1 MPTAAVRVCATAH
14 SPGRARLAVVDWPL
28 LDVLSEDQRRRLLS
42 VARRRRFKRGEV
54 VFHEGDPGDA
64 LHLVDKGHLAVKRS
78 TPLGDV
84 ATLLV
89 LGPGDVFGELAV
101 VAPGPR
107 SATVVALDPVE
118 TLALHGEMF
127 DELRLSHPAV
137 DRVLIRALVEE
148 VRRLSAMLVEAL
160 YVPADKRIYLRLG
173 DLARIFTVA
182 GQVGPVLIP
191 LTQEELAQM
200 AGTTRPTANRVLH
213 AAEAAG
219 ALRVAR
225 GRIEVLDVAALAR
238 KAH

>member
-1 MPTAAVRVCATAH
+1 MCALAH
-14 SPGRARLAVVDWPL
+14 GGACRSARLVPVNWPL
-28 LDVLSEDQRRRLLS
+28 LDVLSAEQRRTLLS
-42 VARRRRFKRGEV
+42 RTRRRRFKRGEV

-89 LGPGDVFGELAV
+89 LGPGDFFGELAV

-107 SATVVALDPVE
+107 NATVVALDQVE
-118 TLALHGEMF
+118 TLSLHSQVF
-127 DELRLSHPAV
+127 DDLRVTHPAV
-137 DRVLIRALVEE
+137 DRVLIHALVQE

-173 DLARIFTVA
+173 DLARTFAVPGEA
-182 GQVGPVLIP
+182 GPVLIP
-191 LTQEELAQM
+191 LTQDEVAQL
-200 AGTTRPTANRVLH
+200 AGTTRPTANRVLR
-213 AAEAAG
+213 AAEKAG

-225 GRIEVLDVAALAR
+225 GRIEVLDAAAVACR
-238 KAH
+238 GR